1 LPDFN
6 LEKKRILCVEDD
18 QDTCELLTF
27 LLSDYQLIFADTIK
41 KSLDLFKTE
50 HFDLCLLDN
59 RLSDGHGTELCR
71 QIRALNS
78 SVPIIFVS
86 GVAYEEEIQKAIDAG
101 AQAYLV
107 KPYSLDELL
116 KVVKEL
122 TDSNK

>member
-1 LPDFN
+1 MSELNF
-6 LEKKRILCVEDD
+6 EKKKILCVEDD

-41 KSLDLFKTE
+41 KSLEVFNKQQ
-50 HFDLCLLDN
+50 FDLCLLDN
-59 RLSDGHGTELCR
+59 RLSDGDGVDLCG

-78 SVPIIFVS
+78 SVPIIFAS
-86 GVAYEEEIQKAIDAG
+86 GVAYEDEIQKALDAG

-122 TDSNK
+122 TESN